1 VPRTARITTRNAAYQ
16 QWQALLTNRTKRHR
30 AGAFVVQGVRPI
42 TLAVEHGWRIRTLL
56 HDEAGTPSRWA
67 RQMLAAVADGPGG
80 EVVALAPDLLRE
92 LGGKDEEAP
101 ELVAVVELPEDRLER
116 LPTPADALVVVF
128 DRPTT
133 PGNIGT
139 LIRSADA
146 FGAAGVVV
154 SGHAADPYDP
164 RAVRA
169 STGSLFAVPV
179 VRVDSHREVL
189 TWIEAIQARG
199 IRMTVA
205 GTDEHGQVDVAE
217 HDLTGP
223 AVLVV
228 GNETH
233 GLSAGWRDACDVLLR
248 IPIQGAASS
257 LNAAAAGTVVLYE
270 AARQRARP
278 GR

>member
-1 VPRTARITTRNAAYQ
+1 
-16 QWQALLTNRTKRHR
+16 
-30 AGAFVVQGVRPI
+30 
-42 TLAVEHGWRIRTLL
+42 
-56 HDEAGTPSRWA
+56 
-67 RQMLAAVADGPGG
+67 M
-80 EVVALAPDLLRE
+80 
-92 LGGKDEEAP
+92 
-101 ELVAVVELPEDRLER
+101 
-116 LPTPADALVVVF
+116 
-128 DRPTT
+128 
-133 PGNIGT
+133 
-139 LIRSADA
+139 
-146 FGAAGVVV
+146 
-154 SGHAADPYDP
+154 
-164 RAVRA
+164 
-169 STGSLFAVPV
+169 PV

-189 TWIEAIQARG
+189 VWVEAIRARG
-199 IRMTVA
+199 IRMIVA

-270 AARQRARP
+270 AARQRART